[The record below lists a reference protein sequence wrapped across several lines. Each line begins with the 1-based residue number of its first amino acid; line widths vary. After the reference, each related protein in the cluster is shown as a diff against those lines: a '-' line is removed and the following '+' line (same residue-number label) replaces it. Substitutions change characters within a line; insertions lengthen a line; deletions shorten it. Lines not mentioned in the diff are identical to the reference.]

1 MSYFRIL
8 TVLSINGYYS
18 NKRQVFCQEIILVA
32 VIVWAAHPF
41 AQFFPQNNLK
51 AAPLTASPAMPYV
64 LHKEKSA
71 LKVSADS
78 LHPFTP

>member
-1 MSYFRIL
+1 LNRL
-8 TVLSINGYYS
+8 QNGT
-18 NKRQVFCQEIILVA
+18 FCVNLFYNLRVA

-51 AAPLTASPAMPYV
+51 AAPLSLTASPAMPYM